1 MTQTT
6 AIWSK
11 PITDDI
17 FLFLLPFV
25 IYLSGCYLFFKMPC
39 FLKSF
44 LWLIP
49 LILCSDSHKFL
60 KEIKKT
66 NRKKKKKN
74 RKEAQKNLFV
84 AYQKFSKA
92 FHGL

>member
-6 AIWSK
+6 F
-11 PITDDI
+11 
-17 FLFLLPFV
+17 FLFLLPFI

-39 FLKSF
+39 FFKSF

-49 LILCSDSHKFL
+49 LIFCSDSHKFL
-60 KEIKKT
+60 KEIKKK
-66 NRKKKKKN
+66 NRKKKN
-74 RKEAQKNLFV
+74 RKEAQNKFFV